1 MGAVEH
7 LKTLWCLGLPPESV
21 MIAVTPLLHEI
32 IPHGWSRIAL
42 LEPDA
47 TIGSFYSDKPA
58 AAAVFR
64 DRMWRWFIDDPSSP
78 MSLWTPAFR
87 AIGLQGRGWLESGWY
102 REIETPLDSCW
113 ILDAMIGDAGR
124 TFALAH
130 LTLIR
135 PRGGRPFTLDDVQRL
150 DRLRPWLAHALRP
163 QASGD
168 APFDDQ
174 DLVFC
179 HKHLNPASARI

>member
-7 LKTLWCLGLPPESV
+7 LKTLWCLGLPPESAMV
-21 MIAVTPLLHEI
+21 AVTPLLHEI

-87 AIGLQGRGWLESGWY
+87 ANAIGWVLHLQGRGWLESGWY

-113 ILDAMIGDAGR
+113 ILDAMNQRAAAIPSTHRRRERQPFGR
-124 TFALAH
+124 RHSATSDQFETLEALVDE
-130 LTLIR
+130 I
-135 PRGGRPFTLDDVQRL
+135 
-150 DRLRPWLAHALRP
+150 
-163 QASGD
+163 
-168 APFDDQ
+168 
-174 DLVFC
+174 
-179 HKHLNPASARI
+179 K